1 MNDETNEPNDKERQE
16 MIRRI
21 LEQAVARGEV
31 IKKVDPV
38 TGETLYKYNEVSET
52 TQLPP
57 RDQAAREMYQ
67 LIGHLDRID
76 ADIVVENAKA
86 IVRERGTAMLKE
98 FRRPRCVGPT

>member
-38 TGETLYKYNEVSET
+38 TGETLYKYNEVSDDEHET
-52 TQLPP
+52 
-57 RDQAAREMYQ
+57 
-67 LIGHLDRID
+67 
-76 ADIVVENAKA
+76 
-86 IVRERGTAMLKE
+86 
-98 FRRPRCVGPT
+98 